1 MKRWRIGSHISQEE
15 MKEGRKDEMDGKNIE
30 RMEGRK
36 ESMKE
41 GMNDVK
47 EGRKEAQE
55 VWQGRRKNEKE
66 NLNWQSHLLHSSLH
80 QISIISYYTV
90 PPFFSIDGFPPS
102 SCFLVIL
109 LPATLLSLL
118 LHSPF
123 PFLFVY
129 FLFSPSPIFFSICSL
144 TFHGWKA
151 FYKSQSVFMAKRSDL
166 HREGKARTETLMW
179 NQCM

>member
-1 MKRWRIGSHISQEE
+1 
-15 MKEGRKDEMDGKNIE
+15 MKEGRK
-30 RMEGRK
+30 EGRK

-90 PPFFSIDGFPPS
+90 PPFFSIDEFPPS
-102 SCFLVIL
+102 SCFLVIFPSPRYSFISSSPFSFSIL
-109 LPATLLSLL
+109 ILYIFSSLL
-118 LHSPF
+118 LLSSFPSVVSPF
-123 PFLFVY
+123 TDGR
-129 FLFSPSPIFFSICSL
+129 PSTSLRVCSWQKGVIS
-144 TFHGWKA
+144 TG
-151 FYKSQSVFMAKRSDL
+151 R
-166 HREGKARTETLMW
+166 GKPGPRP
-179 NQCM
+179 

>member
-15 MKEGRKDEMDGKNIE
+15 MKDRITYQSRRDEGRKEGRKDEMDGKNIE
-30 RMEGRK
+30 RMEGR
-36 ESMKE
+36 EEGMKE

-47 EGRKEAQE
+47 EGRKEAPE

-90 PPFFSIDGFPPS
+90 PPFFSIDEFPPS

-118 LHSPF
+118 LHSSF
-123 PFLFVY
+123 PFLFCIFY
-129 FLFSPSPIFFSICSL
+129 LLSFPYLLFHL
-144 TFHGWKA
+144 
-151 FYKSQSVFMAKRSDL
+151 
-166 HREGKARTETLMW
+166 
-179 NQCM
+179 